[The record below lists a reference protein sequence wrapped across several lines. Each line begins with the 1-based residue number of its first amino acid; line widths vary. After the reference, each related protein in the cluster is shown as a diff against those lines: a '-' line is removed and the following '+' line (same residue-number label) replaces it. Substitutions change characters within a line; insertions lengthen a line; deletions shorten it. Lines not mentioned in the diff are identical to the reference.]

1 MDDLV
6 EREKELDCL
15 YQLSHLLVEFQGDES
30 LLLEK
35 AVPLLKAAMS
45 NPEGCEISLEI
56 SAETEVV
63 PKHPFSCPINNRE
76 TLVLKIRFSSPHE
89 RTQEREVSLLR
100 SALELLTGSI
110 NRMRLENK
118 ILAKNHALGELIEQL
133 SEAKHERTRDMEKTL
148 NNRIFPAL
156 ERFRAVLP
164 RELASS
170 LDVLK
175 SGMREMVGADS
186 RPSFEGLSLLS
197 PRERE
202 ICGFIQSGMDTKSI
216 ADLLN
221 ISPETVER
229 HRCTI
234 RKKIGLTGTG
244 QTLHQYLLN
253 L

>member
-1 MDDLV
+1 MDDLA

-15 YQLSHLLVEFQGDES
+15 YQLSHLLVEFQGDEAQ
-30 LLLEK
+30 LLK
-35 AVPLLKAAMS
+35 RAAPLLKAAMT

-56 SAETEVV
+56 AADQGGPWASV
-63 PKHPFSCPINNRE
+63 FSRPINNRE
-76 TLVLKIRFSSPHE
+76 TLVLKIRFSSPQE

-100 SALELLTGSI
+100 SALELLTGNI
-110 NRMRLENK
+110 NRMRLEKK

-148 NNRIFPAL
+148 NARIFPAL
-156 ERFRAVLP
+156 ERFRTVLP
-164 RELASS
+164 REMASS
-170 LDVLK
+170 LDILK
-175 SGMREMVGADS
+175 SGMREMVGADP
-186 RPSFEGLSLLS
+186 RPSFGGLSLLS

-216 ADLLN
+216 AGLLN